1 MSRAHKAWW
10 IAFAAVTA
18 LVVGL
23 GALYLDRAGRERT
36 ARYLELAETYTAAFA
51 DRAAL
56 YLSRGNPDALDL
68 LANTASTLLF
78 GDVVLYVQAVHAGE
92 RVVDA
97 RSALGEAL
105 PLPLLD
111 APPALQSERRR
122 APDGP
127 PYVDVVKRLFPLRTD
142 SGEPLDGYVRIGT
155 SLAQLEAE
163 LAGERWTVAALG
175 AGVWAVLLLGVW
187 LGARWLHPPVPAS
200 AVSAPAATMPEP
212 EAEPAPPPEP
222 QPAPVPAARRIGT
235 LTIDDTRKAVT
246 VRGEPVELSPKEFEL
261 LSLLGSHPGKV
272 FANDEILA
280 AVWAEQD
287 FASAQDV
294 KQYIYFLRR
303 KLEADPK
310 KPALIVTVRGFGYK
324 LAGGK
329 EPAS

>member
-1 MSRAHKAWW
+1 MSRAHKVWW
-10 IAFAAVTA
+10 VAFAAVTV

-68 LANTASTLLF
+68 LASTASTLLF
-78 GDVVLYVQAVHAGE
+78 GEVVLYVQAAHAGE
-92 RVVDA
+92 LVVDA
-97 RSALGEAL
+97 RSSPGQGLA
-105 PLPLLD
+105 LPLLD
-111 APPALQSERRR
+111 DPPELRSQRRR
-122 APDGP
+122 APGGP
-127 PYVDVVKRLFPLRTD
+127 PYVDVVKRLFPLRTEA
-142 SGEPLDGYVRIGT
+142 GEPLDGYVRIGT
-155 SLAQLEAE
+155 SLAQLKAE
-163 LAGERWTVAALG
+163 LAGERWTVAGLG
-175 AGVWAVLLLGVW
+175 AGVWTVLLLGVW
-187 LGARWLHPPVPAS
+187 WGARWLHPEGLAE
-200 AVSAPAATMPEP
+200 ASAPASPA
-212 EAEPAPPPEP
+212 AE
-222 QPAPVPAARRIGT
+222 PAARRVGA
-235 LTIDDTRKAVT
+235 LTVDEVRKAVT

-310 KPALIVTVRGFGYK
+310 NPELIVTVRGFGYK
-324 LAGGK
+324 LAGGE